1 MTGASKA
8 GAMAKLLTGVAAL
21 EALARSGTAKLAL
34 LPEMLNRA
42 MAPGLD
48 AGRERKR
55 KNYGLHQQSFKKG
68 RPSKA
73 VYLPHQGDREMARRL
88 RQLAK
93 LAAA

>member
-21 EALARSGTAKLAL
+21 EAFARKGTTKLAL
-34 LPEMLNRA
+34 LPEMLS
-42 MAPGLD
+42 D
-48 AGRERKR
+48 ALASPTRGRERKR

-73 VYLPHQGDREMARRL
+73 VYLPHQGDREIARRL
-88 RQLAK
+88 RRLAV
-93 LAAA
+93 A

>member
-21 EALARSGTAKLAL
+21 EALARSGTTKLMS
-34 LPEMLNRA
+34 LPEMLA
-42 MAPGLD
+42 GAAPHQTS
-48 AGRERKR
+48 GRDRKR

-73 VYLPHQGDREMARRL
+73 VYLPHQGDREIARRL
-88 RQLAK
+88 RRLAV
-93 LAAA
+93 A